1 MMYPHLLNPTDI
13 TVGWEQT
20 SYTVSEDIG
29 SFEAFYSVIFPT
41 STQAIANP
49 FFMRV
54 ATIEGTA
61 GEIHFC
67 MYSNNNYDDHSVL
80 VHYILVQCTVEDDY
94 QRIRGSSQE

>member
-1 MMYPHLLNPTDI
+1 MIDSNLLNPSDT

-29 SFEAFYSVIFPT
+29 SFQALYSVIIPT
-41 STQAIANP
+41 STQFIANP

-61 GEIHFC
+61 GEIYFC
-67 MYSNNNYDDHSVL
+67 MNSDSYDNHPA
-80 VHYILVQCTVEDDY
+80 
-94 QRIRGSSQE
+94 